1 MEIERLLAQL
11 LCQYENTPG
20 GLLPL
25 LQAVQEDVGYIPA
38 ESIPGIAE
46 VMNLSAAEVH
56 GVISFYHDLKTS
68 PGGQHTL
75 QVCAAES
82 CQAAGGR
89 ALQQAA
95 QEQLGIGFGETTN
108 DGSVTLEKV
117 YCLGNCACSP
127 SVRIDNET
135 YARLDAK
142 RLSALIANIGQG
154 EGVS

>member
-1 MEIERLLAQL
+1 METERLLAQL
-11 LCQYENTPG
+11 LCQYQNTPG

-25 LQAVQEDVGYIPA
+25 LQDIQEDLGFIPP

-56 GVISFYHDLKTS
+56 GVVSFYHDFSTR
-68 PGGQHTL
+68 PGARHCL

-89 ALQQAA
+89 DLERVAMEALGV
-95 QEQLGIGFGETTN
+95 EFGEVTA
-108 DGSVTLEKV
+108 DGAVELKKV

-135 YARLDAK
+135 YARLDAAQ
-142 RLSALIANIGQG
+142 LQALISDLLTRESRA
-154 EGVS
+154 

>member
-1 MEIERLLAQL
+1 MLAQL
-11 LCQYENTPG
+11 LCQYQDTPG

-25 LQAVQEDVGYIPA
+25 LQDIQEDLGYIPP

-56 GVISFYHDLKTS
+56 GVVSFYHDFSTR
-68 PGGQHTL
+68 PGARHSL

-82 CQAAGGR
+82 CQASGGLELEQVAR
-89 ALQQAA
+89 DAL
-95 QEQLGIGFGETTN
+95 GVNFGEVTD
-108 DGSVTLEKV
+108 DGAVELKKV

-135 YARLDAK
+135 YARLDAG
-142 RLSALIANIGQG
+142 RLRALIAGLRTTEERG
-154 EGVS
+154 

>member
-1 MEIERLLAQL
+1 METERLLAQL
-11 LCQYENTPG
+11 LCQYQNTPG

-25 LQAVQEDVGYIPA
+25 LQDIQEDLGYIPP

-56 GVISFYHDLKTS
+56 GVVSFYHDFRTQ
-68 PGGQHTL
+68 PGARHCL

-89 ALQQAA
+89 ALA
-95 QEQLGIGFGETTN
+95 QVAREALGVEFDEITA
-108 DGSVTLEKV
+108 DGSVELKKV

-135 YARLDAK
+135 YARLDAAQL
-142 RLSALIANIGQG
+142 RTLIEDLVTG
-154 EGVS
+154 EGAA